1 MFDVLIQ
8 WCDCVEDVLVKKKSC
23 INVELTKT
31 TTEQQS
37 EDLKLEVK
45 LKSYVL
51 KLEEFKFTLQVH
63 SYKLIVIDAARMWLI
78 SGCT

>member
-8 WCDCVEDVLVKKKSC
+8 WCDCVEDVLVKKSC

-63 SYKLIVIDAARMWLI
+63 SYKLIVIDTARMWLI